1 MNLLASVQD
10 TFLRWPNWRI
20 SIGGFLRNLGGDI
33 ERQVSRTRSRDSS
46 DVAVVVEAIHE
57 LLLSKVTGNR
67 RTQTRFLQGSKMG

>member
-1 MNLLASVQD
+1 MSKSRVGRR
-10 TFLRWPNWRI
+10 TGGGTRFSGGR
-20 SIGGFLRNLGGDI
+20 IGGFLRNLGGDI
-33 ERQVSRTRSRDSS
+33 ERQVGRTRSRDSS